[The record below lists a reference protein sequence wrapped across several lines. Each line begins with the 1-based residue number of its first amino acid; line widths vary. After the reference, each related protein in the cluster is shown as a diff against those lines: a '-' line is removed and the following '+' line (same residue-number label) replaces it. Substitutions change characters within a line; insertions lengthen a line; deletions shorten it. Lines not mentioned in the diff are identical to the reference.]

1 MLTFKSRSDLS
12 KLPPA
17 NPAYPL
23 IEDLVTN
30 LIDAYTWPGHPYVSS
45 DYGYIVLIEETDV
58 DSVIDLPEVQCNL
71 LDVLWEGAAKRG
83 DFYLAIYLWNDDAGM
98 SIVIPDAPWVKG
110 KLRKLLDEMAAY

>member
-12 KLPPA
+12 QLQPT
-17 NPAYPL
+17 NPAFPL

-30 LIDAYTWPGHPYVSS
+30 LIDAYTWEGHPYVPE
-45 DYGYIVLIEETDV
+45 DFGYIVLIEETDV

-98 SIVIPDAPWVKG
+98 SFVIPNAPWVCG
-110 KLRKLLDEMAAY
+110 KLRELLDEMTAF